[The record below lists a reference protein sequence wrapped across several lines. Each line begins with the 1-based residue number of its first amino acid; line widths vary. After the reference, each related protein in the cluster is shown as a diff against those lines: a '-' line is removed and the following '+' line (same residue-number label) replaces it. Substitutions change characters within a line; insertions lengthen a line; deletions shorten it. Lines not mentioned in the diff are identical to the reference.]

1 MGKGTIQRSL
11 RLIVAVNVG
20 WLASGWVGCARRDE
34 QPVSRAPVTDLL
46 PIDRARA
53 VAVRSE
59 PARAVLELVDLAQG
73 VRWRAA
79 VPPFA
84 GSPQRPGLAASSTVV
99 HVRVVSDGHA
109 DLIALDARS
118 GKRLTTVRLSAGW
131 PPSEAGWSLPRAM
144 SVAGDG
150 RSYQLLGDERRGAV
164 VAVSLAGGKI
174 LWRHEVEGRIDLAVA
189 AGPDL
194 SLVVDGRLQ
203 RLDGET
209 GAPDGSAAGGEVKVG
224 ASGGG
229 IYSLTSDLAPLLA
242 PGTPPRIPPVELTFD
257 PAARSLLALEPAT
270 GRRLGAI
277 AWPPGALTPEP
288 HHYKEG
294 ALWVVLPRGLAALDA
309 RTLRMTPAVRAQ

>member
-1 MGKGTIQRSL
+1 M
-11 RLIVAVNVG
+11 
-20 WLASGWVGCARRDE
+20 ASGWVGCARRE
-34 QPVSRAPVTDLL
+34 EPPVSRAAIADLL

-79 VPPFA
+79 VPPYA
-84 GSPQRPGLAASSTVV
+84 GSPQRPGLAVSSAVI

-118 GKRLTTVRLSAGW
+118 GKRLGSVRLSEGW
-131 PPSEAGWSLPRAM
+131 PPSETGWTLPRAM

-150 RSYQLLGDERRGAV
+150 RSYQLFGDERRGAV
-164 VAVSLAGGKI
+164 VAVSQGGAEVV
-174 LWRHEVEGRIDLAVA
+174 WRHEVVGRIELAA
-189 AGPDL
+189 ATGPDL
-194 SLVVDGRLQ
+194 SLVVDGRIQ

-209 GAPDGSAAGGEVKVG
+209 GAPDGSSAGGEVKVG

-242 PGTPPRIPPVELTFD
+242 PGTPPRPPPVELTFD
-257 PAARSLLALEPAT
+257 PASRSLFALEPAT

-277 AWPPGALTPEP
+277 PWPDGALTPEP

-309 RTLRMTPAVRAQ
+309 RTLQMTPAARVQ